1 MFPWQYINNI
11 EVGHI
16 RSARTDKKEDEDG
29 NNHHEWSVS
38 IEGNSLDDTRF
49 EDFIP
54 PIFFFKKKHKW
65 MKSTEGKQIQYGK
78 PLLLAW
84 LLFSNVIISTL
95 SVLQTLNYV
104 FIIISWNDSRRW
116 TNKKTFQ
123 RHFGFIISTLPF
135 KKIWTIAMLDMLC
148 IDGCHGSRSK
158 ASLV

>member
-1 MFPWQYINNI
+1 MFPWQHINNI
-11 EVGHI
+11 VGHI

-54 PIFFFKKKHKW
+54 PIKKKKKKKKL
-65 MKSTEGKQIQYGK
+65 MKSTEGKQSQYGK

-95 SVLQTLNYV
+95 SSSNAQLCFYNHKLKWLKVNQQKDLPKA
-104 FIIISWNDSRRW
+104 FWIH
-116 TNKKTFQ
+116 
-123 RHFGFIISTLPF
+123 HFN
-135 KKIWTIAMLDMLC
+135 IA
-148 IDGCHGSRSK
+148 
-158 ASLV
+158 A